1 MINIIVVMFSFLC
14 VTAIFGIFLQ
24 MVNMKGTPKIMY
36 DLYSHGKSCEGKLFS
51 TLISAVLVPKRYI
64 NYLYHIKVS
73 LSCVFIFSI
82 SWFFHFYLFS
92 TIYTFIILIVIVWMI
107 LTKNQ
112 LPIFITMYISSL
124 SAHSCINIGKRKQ

>member
-51 TLISAVLVPKRYI
+51 TLISAVLVPK
-64 NYLYHIKVS
+64 
-73 LSCVFIFSI
+73 

-107 LTKNQ
+107 LTKKSAS
-112 LPIFITMYISSL
+112 YIYYYV
-124 SAHSCINIGKRKQ
+124 H